1 MSTEVAL
8 EVQEGRNMDN
18 KETNEQHIPI
28 KDKINLT
35 IKEASLYSNI
45 GEKTIRMLLREK
57 SCPFL
62 LKIGT
67 KQLIKRVEFEKYLN
81 NKHFI

>member
-1 MSTEVAL
+1 MA
-8 EVQEGRNMDN
+8 VQEWRNMYNKKIN
-18 KETNEQHIPI
+18 KEYIPI

-45 GEKTIRMLLREK
+45 GEKTIRMLLKEK